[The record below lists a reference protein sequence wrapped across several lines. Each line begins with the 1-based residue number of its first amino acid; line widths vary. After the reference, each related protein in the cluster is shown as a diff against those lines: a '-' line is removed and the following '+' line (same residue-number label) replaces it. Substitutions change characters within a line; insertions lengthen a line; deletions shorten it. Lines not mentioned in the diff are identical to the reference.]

1 MIAPRRQTQCSR
13 ILVADRAAYTLMEM
27 LISSVL
33 IAALMSVIWGML
45 SMYNSYLTAG
55 RQQSVERQLIRS
67 VFSSLESDVQQVAV
81 ADTNP
86 TVQLLTESLDAAAES
101 TAGDFMGSA
110 SAGIEPGGIEP
121 GGSDGEITEQS
132 LDTLEALQFEVLRPS
147 PNLRLVGLR
156 GSESALRLNFL
167 RKQPQQSQNRLET
180 MPEEITQ
187 PESQPGDEGNSET
200 AAVPEFRTVLWYFR
214 SLQTLSANTE
224 TASDAMT
231 MVASVAEPGLYRIET
246 SAQRYLLSQQLNS
259 DDPAAATDLV
269 QTDLSV
275 NPLELLLTIPEGTL
289 PESSTSEISEPIR
302 VDAIPEVVRC
312 RIRYYTGSSWQND
325 WNSEAQAAL
334 PLAIRIEL
342 TFVPTT
348 QLAEIRQLLGQE
360 TTDTTPFDIPAN
372 AADPADETASSNAT
386 GTPNIKLKTFERTIV
401 LQPIQ
406 HPFPMLEETGSS
418 ETPDGSTGF
427 STEGA
432 L

>member
-1 MIAPRRQTQCSR
+1 MMAPQQPAQRAG
-13 ILVADRAAYTLMEM
+13 IWPADRAAYTLMEM

-45 SMYNSYLTAG
+45 SMYNGYLTAG

-67 VFSSLESDVQQVAV
+67 VFSSLESDVRQVAV

-86 TVQLLTESLDAAAES
+86 RVQLLTESLDAATES
-101 TAGDFMGSA
+101 TAGDFMGDA
-110 SAGIEPGGIEP
+110 SAGLESGAGSGGEM
-121 GGSDGEITEQS
+121 TEKS
-132 LDTLEALQFEVLRPS
+132 LDTLEAQQFEVLRPS

-156 GSESALRLNFL
+156 GSETALRLNFL
-167 RKQPQQSQNRLET
+167 MKQSQQSQNQLDA

-187 PESQPGDEGNSET
+187 PEAQPGDEGNLEA

-224 TASDAMT
+224 TASDLMT

-259 DDPAAATDLV
+259 DDTAAVTDMV

-289 PESSTSEISEPIR
+289 SESSMPGTSEPIR

-312 RIRYYTGSSWQND
+312 RIRYYTGSYWQND

-342 TFVPTT
+342 TFVPATE
-348 QLAEIRQLLGQE
+348 LSEIRQLLGQE
-360 TTDTTPFDIPAN
+360 TTETTLSDAPAE
-372 AADPADETASSNAT
+372 AAATGAETPSSNAT
-386 GTPNIKLKTFERTIV
+386 GTPSIRFKKLERIIV

-406 HPFPMLEETGSS
+406 HPFPMLEDTGSS
-418 ETPDGSTGF
+418 ETPGDSTGF
-427 STEGA
+427 SAEGA